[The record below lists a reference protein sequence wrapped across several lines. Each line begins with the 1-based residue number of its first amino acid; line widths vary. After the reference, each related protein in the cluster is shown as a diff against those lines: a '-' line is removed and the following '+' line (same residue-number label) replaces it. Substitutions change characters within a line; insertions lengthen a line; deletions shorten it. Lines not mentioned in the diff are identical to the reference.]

1 MSTSHLIGTGGL
13 ADLDRICSPDL
24 VDLVDALVEAVDL
37 NRWAEIDRLRAALEP
52 LGLAAMFDAELRLN
66 GIASGD
72 EWCIC
77 GGADL

>member
-1 MSTSHLIGTGGL
+1 MSTSHLIGTSGL
-13 ADLDRICSPDL
+13 ADLDRLCNPDL
-24 VDLVDALVEAVDL
+24 VELVDALVEAVDL

-52 LGLAAMFDAELRLN
+52 LGVAPMFDAELRLN